1 MAAREKQEA
10 QWDSE
15 KRRQNQPARA
25 VQVNFFPILHH
36 HDTGDRNRHQHSER
50 SSNFKGNKEGEQRNC
65 YKGLAKAKGGSNQ
78 SSDEN
83 DE

>member
-10 QWDSE
+10 QRDS
-15 KRRQNQPARA
+15 KQRRQHQPARA

-36 HDTGDRNRHQHSER
+36 HDTGDRNRHQHCER
-50 SSNFKGNKEGEQRNC
+50 SSNFKGNKEGEQRNG
-65 YKGLAKAKGGSNQ
+65 YESLAKAKGGPNQ